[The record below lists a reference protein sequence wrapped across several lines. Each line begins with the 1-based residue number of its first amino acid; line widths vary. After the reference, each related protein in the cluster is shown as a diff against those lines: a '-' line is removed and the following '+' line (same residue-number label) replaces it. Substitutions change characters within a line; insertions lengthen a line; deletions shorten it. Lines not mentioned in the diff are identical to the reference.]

1 MYFRI
6 QQYHKKSYFE
16 NVLLNDTICII
27 LFDKLIKMIIQ
38 RRMTN
43 LNGQN
48 IANNNQEHFLEYFK
62 EKLNYSTKKNRSHKN
77 MHSEL

>member
-1 MYFRI
+1 
-6 QQYHKKSYFE
+6 
-16 NVLLNDTICII
+16 
-27 LFDKLIKMIIQ
+27 MIIQ

-62 EKLNYSTKKNRSHKN
+62 EKLNHSTKKNRSHKN
-77 MHSEL
+77 MHSVINLIMGYCSPVYALNL